1 MALLL
6 LFYVGKYSSYRAMS
20 EKNYLLEKQLSEI
33 QNNPILSKATK
44 QELSRFL
51 KLHFFK
57 KQLQ

>member
-1 MALLL
+1 
-6 LFYVGKYSSYRAMS
+6 MS

-33 QNNPILSKATK
+33 QNNPILNKATK